1 LGRISDLIDRRG
13 VIVAVSLVAVLVE
26 LALAGIGAKRVELL
40 YIFGFLLGI
49 VIPVIYPLTVA
60 HVMDRFSG
68 DEAVV
73 VSSTLL
79 FAYCVGAVIGP
90 IVAAALM
97 QWLGDRALFVH
108 NAAVHAGLAG
118 FVIWRMLDKPPPPRQ
133 VDQPDLPEG
142 EPTSEPRL

>member
-1 LGRISDLIDRRG
+1 
-13 VIVAVSLVAVLVE
+13 VSIVAVLVE

-40 YIFGFLLGI
+40 YILGYLLGI

-68 DEAVV
+68 EEAVV

-79 FAYCVGAVIGP
+79 FSYCIGAVLGP
-90 IVAAALM
+90 IIAAGLM

-108 NAAVHAGLAG
+108 NAVVHAGLAG
-118 FVIWRMLDKPPPPRQ
+118 FVVWRMLDRPPPPRQ

-142 EPTSEPRL
+142 ETTSAPKL